1 MSEMVKSSQH
11 DLTNLG
17 MTWVPKDLKSTVS
30 SGGRVIGN
38 EFCVIIPMGGK

>member
-1 MSEMVKSSQH
+1 MSEMAKDCQH

-17 MTWVPKDLKSTVS
+17 MTWIPNDLESTVT

-38 EFCVIIPMGGK
+38 NFCVIIPIGGK